1 MKSENGEILLK
12 SEHLSRL
19 KTSCKKFGFIYNTEL
34 DEISSDKTE
43 IIRIVLSKNGEYTV
57 TRSEIKPNKTNKIIF
72 SETKTNSSNEFLY
85 HKTDNRYWYDNA
97 MKKIKNDEVF
107 DVIYTN
113 EKDEI
118 TEGARSNIVISK
130 DGKLYT
136 PPISSG
142 LLNGTYRQKIIHKL
156 NEKTLYKSDI
166 INADKIYCINSV
178 RGIVEV
184 KLCL

>member
-1 MKSENGEILLK
+1 MNKI
-12 SEHLSRL
+12 
-19 KTSCKKFGFIYNTEL
+19 
-34 DEISSDKTE
+34 
-43 IIRIVLSKNGEYTV
+43 KNGE
-57 TRSEIKPNKTNKIIF
+57 F
-72 SETKTNSSNEFLY
+72 
-85 HKTDNRYWYDNA
+85 
-97 MKKIKNDEVF
+97 F

-113 EKDEI
+113 EKEEI

-156 NEKTLYKSDI
+156 NEKTLYKNDI

-178 RGIVEV
+178 RGMVEV